1 MSWLYRVI
9 LLFQHTAARSPWN
22 FLKDILLVS
31 CVGCYTVSFFS
42 SALGLTEVWVIR
54 GLFSSLHSPVAF
66 AAAFYQIHDLAEGKE
81 HFVEEMVMRVFWEL
95 EIKDFF
101 FLKAHFNS
109 WQFCGGKELEYLQR
123 CEMSVQ
129 PLKSCIKAFRSV
141 SLQKQ
146 TCQARRSWKECYLWR
161 KTSFKMQTL
170 AQLSNVLFVE
180 GKARYLLAFKQESD
194 G

>member
-9 LLFQHTAARSPWN
+9 LLFQHAAARSPWN

-101 FLKAHFNS
+101 FFKSTFQLLTIL
-109 WQFCGGKELEYLQR
+109 WGKGTWIPAKVWNVCAAFEELY
-123 CEMSVQ
+123 
-129 PLKSCIKAFRSV
+129 K
-141 SLQKQ
+141 SLQKCISSK
-146 TCQARRSWKECYLWR
+146 TDMPSKKEL
-161 KTSFKMQTL
+161 KGM
-170 AQLSNVLFVE
+170 LSVTEN
-180 GKARYLLAFKQESD
+180 
-194 G
+194 